1 MSTVKKTTTQDKV
14 VEVKEQ
20 NSQAV
25 IYSDKNLYFD
35 GYGHVDKGFNIIN
48 TEFLDIYLQHKSV
61 REASA
66 LELAKH
72 YGVK

>member
-1 MSTVKKTTTQDKV
+1 MSTVKKTAEEKI

-25 IYSDKNLYFD
+25 IHSDKNLYFD
-35 GYGHVDKGFNIIN
+35 TYGHIDRGYNIVK

-72 YGVK
+72 YGIK

>member
-1 MSTVKKTTTQDKV
+1 MSTVKKTTPEKV

-35 GYGHVDKGFNIIN
+35 TYGHIDQGYNIVK
-48 TEFLDIYLQHKSV
+48 TEFIDIYLQHKSV

-72 YGVK
+72 YGIK